1 MFDFLLL
8 LGQDLNPLPDTTG
21 LEGDGNL
28 IWVIGFLIALLT
40 ISNGFWVYRD
50 RRLAGEIILERIEWE
65 KKRDDFD
72 EWKEKSHK
80 KMMRLALRVQ
90 KALEAWA
97 GIEASDLGDEPE
109 ED

>member
-1 MFDFLLL
+1 MGFFLQLA
-8 LGQDLNPLPDTTG
+8 QDVNPLPTTEG
-21 LEGDGNL
+21 LAGDGNL
-28 IWVIGFLIALLT
+28 IWVIGLLLVFLT
-40 ISNGFWVYRD
+40 ITNGFWVYRD
-50 RRLAGEIILERIEWE
+50 RRLAKEVIDERIEWE

-72 EWKEKSHK
+72 DWKENAHK

-97 GIEASDLGDEPE
+97 GIEASDLSTDE

>member
-1 MFDFLLL
+1 MDFLFLL
-8 LGQDLNPLPDTTG
+8 AQDVNPLPSVDG
-21 LEGDGNL
+21 LKGDENL
-28 IWVIGFLIALLT
+28 IWVVGLLLALLT

-50 RRLAGEIILERIEWE
+50 RRLAKEIILERIEWE

-72 EWKEKSHK
+72 DWKEAAHK
-80 KMMRLALRVQ
+80 KMMKLALRVQ

-97 GIEASDLGDEPE
+97 GIEASDLSDDE